1 MDFAL
6 LTLHIYQWSQT
17 LCNSKTVAGIMLI
30 INRNRV
36 LLEYNCFKMLCQF
49 LLYNE
54 VNQLYVYIYSV
65 PLEPPISISSHQSR
79 LPQSTKLSSLCYARN
94 RLLKRLSGQG
104 NAEEQSHVKTLSWKL
119 QKIIK
124 FLDLCIK
131 ITVILPKIY

>member
-6 LTLHIYQWSQT
+6 LRLHIYQWSQT

-36 LLEYNCFKMLCQF
+36 LLEYNCFTMLCQF
-49 LLYNE
+49 LLYSE

-65 PLEPPISISSHQSR
+65 PLEPPTPISSHQSR
-79 LPQSTKLSSLCYARN
+79 SPQSTKVSSLCSARN

-104 NAEEQSHVKTLSWKL
+104 NAEESSHVKTLSWKL

-124 FLDLCIK
+124 FLDLYIK